1 MRYADVDD
9 GLVQAAPVA
18 DVGERHEGVADVDD
32 QGAGVGADGALAS
45 GGADLE
51 AADVIVVEDG
61 ERVGVAMQAVSMA
74 TPTGIAFAD
83 ERSRGAAGS
92 APRPP
97 PASTRAGT
105 RPRTPGPRGRLIC
118 TGSRRGAAGEATG
131 SGAAGEPPPCRPP
144 GRPLPYRRRRLGHGR
159 RSRARQ
165 PTTGSAPQRPPAA
178 PPWGRGSP
186 RVARSPWSPSP
197 SRAAG
202 SSPPS
207 HAGGRSRDP
216 GSGPPRP
223 SRADARPR
231 RAAAVAAESG
241 AVATE
246 SAGEGAAGGGP
257 RMSTT
262 RLPRH
267 VAADPRRRRGFQGA
281 ARVGAGAPAP

>member
-1 MRYADVDD
+1 MVRYADVDD

-61 ERVGVAMQAVSMA
+61 ERGGVAMQAVSMA

-118 TGSRRGAAGEATG
+118 TGSRRG
-131 SGAAGEPPPCRPP
+131 
-144 GRPLPYRRRRLGHGR
+144 GHWI
-159 RSRARQ
+159 RS
-165 PTTGSAPQRPPAA
+165 S
-178 PPWGRGSP
+178 RG
-186 RVARSPWSPSP
+186 
-197 SRAAG
+197 
-202 SSPPS
+202 
-207 HAGGRSRDP
+207 
-216 GSGPPRP
+216 
-223 SRADARPR
+223 
-231 RAAAVAAESG
+231 AAAV
-241 AVATE
+241 
-246 SAGEGAAGGGP
+246 
-257 RMSTT
+257 
-262 RLPRH
+262 
-267 VAADPRRRRGFQGA
+267 
-281 ARVGAGAPAP
+281 